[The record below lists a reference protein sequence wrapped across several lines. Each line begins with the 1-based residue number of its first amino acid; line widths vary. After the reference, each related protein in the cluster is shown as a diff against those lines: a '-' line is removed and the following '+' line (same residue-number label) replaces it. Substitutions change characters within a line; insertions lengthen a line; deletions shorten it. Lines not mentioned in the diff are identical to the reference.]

1 MTRRICVVT
10 GTRAEYGLLRWVIDQ
25 LKWSG
30 EVSLQIIATG
40 MHLSPEFGLTV
51 RSIEDDG
58 YEVDRKVEMLLS
70 SDTSVGLAKSVGVG
84 VMGFADAIHDLK
96 PDLLLLLGDRFE
108 ILSAAIAAMMA
119 RVPIAHIHG
128 GEATEGLI
136 DESIRHSLTKMS
148 HLHFVATEQ
157 YRRRVIQLG
166 EQPSSVFNVGGLGV
180 DAIRR
185 VTRLGR
191 SELEKSLG
199 IRLLERNV
207 LVTFHP
213 VTLESHSAEAQMTEL
228 LAVLGQMN
236 DTGIVFT
243 MPNADTDGRVLIR
256 QINEFCLSHSNAWA
270 FVSLG
275 QQRYFSCVDLVD
287 IVIGNS
293 SSGLTEVPSFRKP
306 TINIGDRQKGR
317 VKCSSVID
325 CSPDRVSISRAIQY
339 ARSLEFEAVLKS
351 TVNPYGDGGASE
363 AIVDILVRY
372 SLEGLLKKR
381 FYDL

>member
-1 MTRRICVVT
+1 
-10 GTRAEYGLLRWVIDQ
+10 
-25 LKWSG
+25 
-30 EVSLQIIATG
+30 

>member
-1 MTRRICVVT
+1 
-10 GTRAEYGLLRWVIDQ
+10 
-25 LKWSG
+25 
-30 EVSLQIIATG
+30 
-40 MHLSPEFGLTV
+40 
-51 RSIEDDG
+51 
-58 YEVDRKVEMLLS
+58 
-70 SDTSVGLAKSVGVG
+70 
-84 VMGFADAIHDLK
+84 
-96 PDLLLLLGDRFE
+96 
-108 ILSAAIAAMMA
+108 
-119 RVPIAHIHG
+119 
-128 GEATEGLI
+128 
-136 DESIRHSLTKMS
+136 
-148 HLHFVATEQ
+148 
-157 YRRRVIQLG
+157 
-166 EQPSSVFNVGGLGV
+166 
-180 DAIRR
+180 
-185 VTRLGR
+185 
-191 SELEKSLG
+191 
-199 IRLLERNV
+199 
-207 LVTFHP
+207 
-213 VTLESHSAEAQMTEL
+213 
-228 LAVLGQMN
+228 
-236 DTGIVFT
+236 